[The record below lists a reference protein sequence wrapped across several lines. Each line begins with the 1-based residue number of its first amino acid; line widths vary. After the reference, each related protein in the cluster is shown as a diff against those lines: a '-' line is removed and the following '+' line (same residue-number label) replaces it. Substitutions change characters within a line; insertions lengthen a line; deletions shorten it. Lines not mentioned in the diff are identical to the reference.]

1 MKKFTILLGLS
12 LLTLASC
19 GTPSTSVTD
28 KTDPTT
34 TTTTTTTTSDTT
46 TTTTTTDTTTTPV
59 VEGEVVEMVLDQPSN
74 PRITAES
81 GVGSYFNYESGADF
95 MTDFVKTTKIK
106 SVTPTKVG
114 TQTCDYT
121 NFKSTT
127 IKLGTG
133 SNTGSL
139 EFAFADGVKL
149 AKLEVTATRY
159 YKNYQDE
166 ATGTVKWSIDAAS
179 ALTVNSKPCEL
190 TAKVEAAPQPSKA
203 FIFEDA
209 DIKAA
214 TTIKLESGVGRNT
227 RVIVNKIVFTFA
239 A

>member
-34 TTTTTTTTSDTT
+34 TTTTTTTSDTT

-59 VEGEVVEMVLDQPSN
+59 VEGEVVEMVLDQPEN

-159 YKNYQDE
+159 YKSYDKQ
-166 ATGTVKWSIDAAS
+166 GVLSWSIDAAS
-179 ALTVNSKPCEL
+179 ALTVNSKACEL
-190 TAKVEAAPQPSKA
+190 AAAVDAAPQPSKA
-203 FIFEDA
+203 FTFEDA

-214 TTIKLESGVGRNT
+214 TTIKLESGVGKNT
-227 RVIVNKIVFTFA
+227 RVIVNKIIFTFA